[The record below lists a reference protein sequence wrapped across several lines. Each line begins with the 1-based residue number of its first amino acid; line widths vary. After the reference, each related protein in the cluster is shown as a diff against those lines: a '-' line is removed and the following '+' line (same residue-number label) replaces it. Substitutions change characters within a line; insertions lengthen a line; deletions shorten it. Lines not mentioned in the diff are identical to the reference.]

1 MSMLRR
7 VLLAASESD
16 VLERQATTRALSRR
30 IAMRFIAG
38 ETLEDGMSAVRG
50 VADRG
55 RTATL
60 DFLGEAV
67 TDADDARRAQA
78 AILTACER
86 IGLESLPS
94 GISVKPTQ
102 MGLGFDRDLAFEL
115 IAGIADEAKRFDG
128 HVNIDMEGS
137 DTTEA
142 TVTLCERL
150 REAGHDNVGCALQS
164 YLHRTQADVERLT
177 AAGASLRLIK
187 GAYDEPPD
195 VAYQD
200 AAQVDASFERSMEWL
215 LANGHHP
222 RIATHDDVLIEKA
235 KRTAIRLARDPN
247 DFEFQMLYGVRTPL
261 QDRLVAAGW
270 TLRVYIPFG
279 AQWYPYF
286 MRRIAER
293 PANMIFFLRAVA
305 GS

>member
-1 MSMLRR
+1 MKILRQT
-7 VLLAASESD
+7 LIAASESN
-16 VLERQATTRALSRR
+16 VLERQVTTRDLTRR

-38 ETLEDGMSAVRG
+38 ETLDDGLAAVRE
-50 VADRG
+50 VAARG
-55 RTATL
+55 CTATL

-67 TDADDARRAQA
+67 SSPDDARRAQDKIVA
-78 AILTACER
+78 ACAR
-86 IGLESLPS
+86 IADESLPS

-102 MGLGFDRDLAFEL
+102 MGLSLDRDLAFEL
-115 IAGIADEAKRFDG
+115 IAEIAAEAKRFDG

-142 TVTLCERL
+142 TVALTERL

-164 YLHRTQADVERLT
+164 YLHRTQDDVERLT

-200 AAQVDASFERSMEWL
+200 GADVDASFRRSADWL
-215 LANGHHP
+215 LEHGHYP
-222 RIATHDDVLIEKA
+222 RIATHDDALIEHT
-235 KRTAIRLARDPN
+235 KRTVIRLGRSPD

-261 QDRLVAAGW
+261 QDELASAGW
-270 TLRVYIPFG
+270 RMRVYIPFG

-293 PANMIFFLRAVA
+293 PANMVFFMRALA

>member
-1 MSMLRR
+1 MKVLRQA
-7 VLLAASESD
+7 LIAASESD
-16 VLERQATTRALSRR
+16 VLERQVTTRDLTRR

-38 ETLEDGMSAVRG
+38 ETLDDGLAAVRD
-50 VADRG
+50 VAARG
-55 RTATL
+55 CTATL

-67 TDADDARRAQA
+67 SSADDARRAQDKIVA
-78 AILTACER
+78 ACAR
-86 IGLESLPS
+86 IGDESLPS

-102 MGLGFDRDLAFEL
+102 MGLTLDQDLAFKL
-115 IAGIADEAKRFDG
+115 IAEIASEAKRFGG

-142 TVTLCERL
+142 TVALTERL
-150 REAGHDNVGCALQS
+150 RDAGHDNVGCALQS
-164 YLHRTQADVERLT
+164 YLHRTPDDVERLT

-187 GAYDEPPD
+187 GAYDEPPE
-195 VAYQD
+195 VAYQNK
-200 AAQVDASFERSMEWL
+200 AEVDASFRRSTDWL
-215 LANGHHP
+215 LEHGHYP
-222 RIATHDDVLIEKA
+222 KIATHDNALIEYT
-235 KRTAIRLARDPN
+235 KRTVIRLGRSPD

-261 QDRLVAAGW
+261 QDALASAGW
-270 TLRVYIPFG
+270 RMRVYIPFG

-293 PANMIFFLRAVA
+293 PANMVFFMRALV

>member
-1 MSMLRR
+1 VAVLRR
-7 VLLAASESD
+7 ALLAASNNPL
-16 VLERQATTRALSRR
+16 LERQVTTRAVTRR
-30 IAMRFIAG
+30 IALRFIAG
-38 ETLEDGMSAVRG
+38 ETLDEGIAAVRE
-50 VADRG
+50 VAARG
-55 RTATL
+55 CTATL

-67 TDADDARRAQA
+67 TDAADARQAQA

-86 IGLESLPS
+86 IGDEELPS

-102 MGLGFDRDLAFEL
+102 MGLGVDHDLAFEL
-115 IAGIADEAKRFDG
+115 IAAIATEAKQFDG

-142 TVTLCERL
+142 TVVLCERL
-150 REAGHDNVGCALQS
+150 REAGHDNVGCALQA

-177 AAGASLRLIK
+177 ATGASLRLIK
-187 GAYDEPPD
+187 GAYDEPPEI
-195 VAYQD
+195 VYRD
-200 AAQVDASFERSMEWL
+200 AAEVDASFERSMEWL
-215 LANGHHP
+215 LANATYP
-222 RIATHDDVLIEKA
+222 RIATHDDVLIEKT
-235 KRTAIRLARDPN
+235 KRTAIRLGLSPD

-261 QDRLVAAGW
+261 QNQLVAAGW
-270 TLRVYIPFG
+270 RMRVYIPFG
-279 AQWYPYF
+279 AQWFPYF

>member
-1 MSMLRR
+1 MSVLRR
-7 VLLAASESD
+7 ALLAASESEA
-16 VLERQATTRALSRR
+16 LEHQVTTRALSRR
-30 IAMRFIAG
+30 IALRFIAG
-38 ETLEDGMSAVRG
+38 ETLDDGIGAVRE
-50 VADRG
+50 VAERG
-55 RTATL
+55 CKATL

-67 TDADDARRAQA
+67 TGADDAGRAQA
-78 AILTACER
+78 AILTACRR
-86 IGLESLPS
+86 IADESLPS

-102 MGLGFDRDLAFEL
+102 MGLGFDAHLAFEL
-115 IAGIADEAKRFDG
+115 IGGIAADAKQFDG

-177 AAGASLRLIK
+177 ATGASLRLIK
-187 GAYDEPPD
+187 GAYDEPPE

-200 AAQVDASFERSMEWL
+200 PAQVDASFERSMEWL
-215 LANGHHP
+215 LANGTCP
-222 RIATHDDVLIEKA
+222 RIATHDDALIERT
-235 KRTAIRLARDPN
+235 KRTAIRLGRSPD

-261 QDRLVAAGW
+261 QRQLVATGW
-270 TLRVYIPFG
+270 RMRVYIPFG
-279 AQWYPYF
+279 ARWFPYF

-293 PANMIFFLRAVA
+293 PANLAFFLRAVA